1 MVDSQAYRSPIYTL
15 NWSIGVHAYKILI
28 TYLLILINTIN
39 ISVLSFFF
47 KSENRRP
54 LLHPASPAAVSHNKE
69 TPAAAHTNKEKIRV
83 LTEEMYV
90 LK

>member
-39 ISVLSFFF
+39 ISVLSFSF

-54 LLHPASPAAVSHNKE
+54 LFHLASPAVSHNKE
-69 TPAAAHTNKEKIRV
+69 TPVAHANKEKIKL